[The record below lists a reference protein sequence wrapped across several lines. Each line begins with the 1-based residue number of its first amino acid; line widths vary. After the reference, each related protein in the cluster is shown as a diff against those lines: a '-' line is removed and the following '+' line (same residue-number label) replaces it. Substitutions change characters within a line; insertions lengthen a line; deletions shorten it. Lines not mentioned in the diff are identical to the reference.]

1 MKEENLVGTYKLVSW
16 ENRHESGE
24 TSYPLGADAQGVIHY
39 AEDGYMFVHIMAAN
53 RKVYSGGALFGGET
67 SETVE
72 GANTHISYCGTYRI
86 ENDDVIHAV
95 QISSFPNWSS
105 TEQRRH
111 FEFTD
116 GNLSLSAQGVKMG
129 NERVAAYLI
138 WKPVNN

>member
-1 MKEENLVGTYKLVSW
+1 MREDNLVGTYKLVSW

-24 TSYPLGADAQGVIHY
+24 VSYPLGADAQGYIHY

-53 RKVYSGGALFGGET
+53 RKAYSDGALFGGET

-72 GANTHISYCGTYRI
+72 GANSHISYCGTYRI
-86 ENDDVIHAV
+86 EDDDVIHSV
-95 QISSFPNWSS
+95 QISSFPNWAS

-111 FEFTD
+111 FEFQN
-116 GNLSLSAQGVKMG
+116 GNLSLSAQGVKIG

-138 WKPVNN
+138 WEPLNK